1 MVITCYVLLPESISQ
16 WLAYAPFTLGAEC
29 VSLPTSRA
37 LRCQSGSLIS
47 SLSLPA
53 PQSRTVINFLSN
65 VELMAQP
72 TLPPILIHKEFDEG
86 QISPSSASLHS
97 PRGRKFLSS
106 AARHILLAL
115 WEPEGPWSSVLTRS
129 PIQEAMLPFAVLWL
143 EIPWKFHHLK
153 TPSAFT
159 EFHSVGRTPILS
171 CLENTLHPT
180 EWPWE

>member
-1 MVITCYVLLPESISQ
+1 MVSKCSLL
-16 WLAYAPFTLGAEC
+16 TLGAEC

-37 LRCQSGSLIS
+37 LRSQRGSLIS

-86 QISPSSASLHS
+86 QISLSSASLRS

-115 WEPEGPWSSVLTRS
+115 WDPGGPWSSVLTRS
-129 PIQEAMLPFAVLWL
+129 PAQEAMLPFSVLWL

-153 TPSAFT
+153 TPNAFT
-159 EFHSVGRTPILS
+159 EIHSVGRTPILS

-180 EWPWE
+180 ERSWE